1 MKPKVLKLHVEGRT
15 PGPRG
20 KAPMV
25 TLEGGKS
32 SKLQLDGSHHEAV
45 YLAAIGA
52 LAKAALNNKKHLI
65 VTSPS
70 EHLIYQMQGT
80 WEVGPELETFH
91 SILTLMASSLFLKVD
106 WDIADRT
113 S

>member
-1 MKPKVLKLHVEGRT
+1 MKPAVYTLHVEGRT
-15 PGPRG
+15 PGPLG

-25 TLEGGKS
+25 TLENGKS
-32 SKLQLDGSHHEAV
+32 ASLQYDGSHHEAV

-52 LAKAALNNKKHLI
+52 LVDAALKKQKNLVI
-65 VTSPS
+65 TSPS
-70 EHLIYQMQGT
+70 EHLIYQMKGT
-80 WEVGPELETFH
+80 WKVGPELEKLH
-91 SILTLMASSLFLKVD
+91 SILKLMASLFKKVD